1 MAAMAVSSSMSTA
14 SNVDANNN
22 TANDVETD
30 EQTLIEHAEA
40 RGLRAAMES
49 LLEQCGLTE
58 ERDQSSFQIFFEEQF
73 VLLTSRFSEPVV
85 RRAVLMTQE
94 ENTESDAF
102 TGRLPIHLA
111 NDKNAPLHVIQW
123 LLDQDVAKQSILV
136 PDKWGDLPIHTAC
149 SRKHAY
155 EVIKLLIEYD
165 VHKTTIHTPDHY
177 GYLPLHY
184 ACRYHAPNEVITLL
198 LDSDQTTTTSTMTT
212 TSTADSSSRANMHTT
227 TNITTPTTT
236 TTSLF
241 AKEQYGQTPLH
252 VACRCDAGPGLIR
265 SLLDY
270 DTTQQAVLMED
281 AVGRLPIHVYLLRGR
296 NSDVIRMVLQAML
309 CHRLEQVGLDLWKH
323 DMKRLLKSMEE
334 TPERDGTTRDKL
346 DAIGASI
353 RGYMERAIV
362 LELGVWKASCLV
374 GQPGTPSTHDPMAII
389 STEDAVANTTT
400 TTAAS
405 RRNVGLATHLEEC
418 SPDYKSERRIKSG
431 AEVMIPHIL
440 PFLEGELIDKLVQEI
455 KDLT

>member
-1 MAAMAVSSSMSTA
+1 MVVSSSLSTA
-14 SNVDANNN
+14 SCDEADHNN
-22 TANDVETD
+22 TTTNDVEQD
-30 EQTLIEHAEA
+30 EEGRIEQAEA
-40 RGLRAAMES
+40 RELRAALES

-58 ERDQSSFQIFFEEQF
+58 ERDASSFQAYLEEQF

-85 RRAVLMTQE
+85 RRVVLMTQE
-94 ENTESDAF
+94 ENPESDAF

-149 SRKHAY
+149 SRTHAY

-165 VHKTTIHTPDHY
+165 VHKATIHTPDHY

-198 LDSDQTTTTSTMTT
+198 LDSDPTTTTPTS
-212 TSTADSSSRANMHTT
+212 TSTAGSSRTANLQIS
-227 TNITTPTTT
+227 ITTPTTT

-265 SLLDY
+265 SLLEY

-296 NSDVIRMVLQAML
+296 NSEVIRMVLQAML
-309 CHRLEQVGLDLWKH
+309 CHRLERIGLDLWKH
-323 DMKRLLKSMEE
+323 DMNRLLKSMED

-346 DAIGASI
+346 DAIGTSI

-362 LELGVWKASCLV
+362 LELAVWKASCLV
-374 GQPGTPSTHDPMAII
+374 GQPECTPSTTNDLMPII
-389 STEDAVANTTT
+389 TRTDDEVANTAPT
-400 TTAAS
+400 AS
-405 RRNVGLATHLEEC
+405 RRNSGLATHLEDC
-418 SPDYKSERRIKSG
+418 SPEYKSERRIKSG

-455 KDLT
+455 QNLT